1 MLSLPHLIVLF
12 VIALVIFGPQ
22 KLPELARILGKATAE
37 FRRITNDFRYTLEDE
52 VRNLERETRIH
63 QEEIA
68 AAARAVEPPAASPQG
83 TMPRELPAWETP
95 VEPAATEPPPQ
106 AEAGPALPETVTA
119 PQEKP
124 TDDSAV

>member
-12 VIALVIFGPQ
+12 VIALVIFGPE
-22 KLPELARILGKATAE
+22 KLPELARMLGKATSE

-68 AAARAVEPPAASPQG
+68 AAARAVEPPPAPPQG
-83 TMPRELPAWETP
+83 TTPRELPAWEPP
-95 VEPAATEPPPQ
+95 VEKAIETPPQ

>member
-68 AAARAVEPPAASPQG
+68 AAARAVEPPATSPQG

-95 VEPAATEPPPQ
+95 VEPAATEPSPQ

>member
-68 AAARAVEPPAASPQG
+68 AAARAVEPPPAPPQG
-83 TMPRELPAWETP
+83 TMPRELPAWEAP
-95 VEPAATEPPPQ
+95 VETAPEPPPQ

-124 TDDSAV
+124 SDDTAV